1 MTRTPPLDAIPVR
14 LVAEAAEERL
24 DLFLAR
30 SLGLTRATAQRL
42 IAEGGVRLQERAAR
56 ASTRLVAGET
66 VVVALPRSRPATL
79 APERRPL
86 RIVYEDADLL
96 AIDKPAGLT
105 VHPGAG
111 RQSGTLANALVG
123 LGVDLSAT
131 GGWHRPGLVHRLD
144 RETSGLILVAKHD
157 AAHAALARQFA
168 ERRVRKTYLA
178 LVSPPPHPPSGA
190 IDAPIGRDPANRLR
204 MAVAEGGKPA
214 QTRYHTLGVHADLA
228 LLVVMPLTGR
238 THQIRVHLAAIGSPV
253 RGDELYGGSPGPAP
267 RLWLHAWRLSF
278 CRPSD
283 AVAVELEAPPP
294 AELLAPLPDIAPL
307 LERARVWSAQQRIG
321 ER

>member
-123 LGVDLSAT
+123 LGVDLRGSQE
-131 GGWHRPGLVHRLD
+131 P
-144 RETSGLILVAKHD
+144 
-157 AAHAALARQFA
+157 
-168 ERRVRKTYLA
+168 ERFV
-178 LVSPPPHPPSGA
+178 
-190 IDAPIGRDPANRLR
+190 
-204 MAVAEGGKPA
+204 
-214 QTRYHTLGVHADLA
+214 
-228 LLVVMPLTGR
+228 
-238 THQIRVHLAAIGSPV
+238 
-253 RGDELYGGSPGPAP
+253 
-267 RLWLHAWRLSF
+267 
-278 CRPSD
+278 
-283 AVAVELEAPPP
+283 
-294 AELLAPLPDIAPL
+294 
-307 LERARVWSAQQRIG
+307 ERARMDLGLGSGEGPLCASLRIFSQCDG
-321 ER
+321 ALEEGGCGGQPPA